1 MKTITGLRAQKR
13 KEDRVNVYLDGEYA
27 FSLHVS
33 IAAGL
38 KVGQLL
44 SLEQCEKLEYQEA
57 VYEGYEQALHFLTFR
72 PRSRS
77 EMERYL
83 QGKGWPNEIIQDI
96 LAQLENAGWLDDAS
110 FSRFWVDSRED
121 FRPRS
126 RRALRVE
133 LRRKGVGD
141 QVIEQALQ
149 GVDERESAYKA
160 AWERA
165 QKLSRFDRQTFR
177 RRLGGFL
184 QRRGFGYEVVKDTVE
199 RLWRECTSGHADA
212 RDGEIHFGPSAED

>member
-27 FSLHVS
+27 FSLHLSV
-33 IAAGL
+33 AVGL
-38 KVGQLL
+38 KVGQPL
-44 SLEQCEKLEYQEA
+44 SAEECERLEHQEA
-57 VYEGYEQALHFLTFR
+57 VYEGYEQALRFLTFR

-77 EMERYL
+77 EMEHYL
-83 QGKGWPNEIIQDI
+83 QGKRWASEVIQDI
-96 LAQLENAGWLDDAS
+96 LAKLESAGWLDDAS
-110 FSRFWVDSRED
+110 FSRFWVDNRED

-133 LRRKGVGD
+133 LRQKGVGD
-141 QVIEQALQ
+141 QTIEQALQ
-149 GVDERESAYKA
+149 GIDERESAYRA
-160 AWERA
+160 AWGQA
-165 QKLSRFDRQTFR
+165 QKLARFDRQTFR

-199 RLWRECTSGHADA
+199 RLWRECTGEHVDA
-212 RDGEIHFGPSAED
+212 RDGDIYFGPSAED